1 MHNKTKNGGNG
12 RAKNQDSRNRGSE
25 DVEAR
30 EVLDVNRVESVLGES
45 DSAVDLD
52 AAGVRIPRRRGE
64 RARGQTTPMS
74 PGGSA
79 NQRVAEPDDK

>member
-1 MHNKTKNGGNG
+1 MHNKAKNGGKG
-12 RAKNQDSRNRGSE
+12 RAKNQDSSSRDAEVR
-25 DVEAR
+25 EA
-30 EVLDVNRVESVLGES
+30 LDVNRVESVLGES

-52 AAGVRIPRRRGE
+52 AEGVSIPRRRGG
-64 RARGQTTPMS
+64 RARGQSTPMS